1 MTSLIKIRFLIVLL
15 IDFLLGAIAIN
26 LSSFIRLGESFVYF
40 TETLIAAFLVPST
53 FYFFK
58 IYKSSWRYFSLLDMW
73 SLIRICLI
81 ANIFIFISIFIFNR
95 LELIPRLVIVF
106 NFFTLSICTC
116 SSRIVYR
123 SLFERFSKDVR
134 IKNKDYISVLLVG
147 SEENADSFI
156 RGTERKNSAY
166 KAIGIISQNQI
177 SNKEYMIRGV
187 PVLGTLEGFTSIIE
201 RLSKKNILPQ
211 RIVIVSNNIQ
221 SKDMAKLMKVSDN
234 KGMKLGRAPAP
245 SEILDNNDQSLIRE
259 VSLEDLLGRRQN
271 RLNTKHISKLINNK
285 VILITGAGGSIGS
298 QLSKKI
304 SSLNPKKLIM
314 LDLSENA
321 IYNLKQ
327 SLEEQKNLNNNIF
340 ICSNIRNIV
349 EIEKVFLNYRP
360 DVIFHAAAL
369 KHVTICEE
377 NISEAIRTNVL
388 ATYSLANLAERFS
401 CKCLVLISTDKA
413 VEPTSVMGL
422 TKRLAEI
429 IIKSKDRYTKKT
441 TRFITVRFGNVLGS
455 SGSAIPLFQQQIK
468 DGGPVTV
475 TDPNIIR
482 YFMSISEAAEL
493 VIQAGAMGKGGD
505 VFVLDMGEPVKI
517 YELAKRLINLSGY
530 EVKDDENSGGDIE
543 IIFTG
548 LRPGEKLYEELLI
561 GENVSKTIHKQIWRA
576 EEDTLTIDEIEYF
589 LELIIKAREKND
601 INALKQILKEAVLGF
616 MPQKEIVDMIHLQ
629 KNHQ

>member
-340 ICSNIRNIV
+340 ICSNIRNTV

-455 SGSAIPLFQQQIK
+455 TGSVVPLFRKQLSK
-468 DGGPVTV
+468 GGPLTV
-475 TDPNIIR
+475 TDKKATRFFMTINEAVDLVVYASAENIYSSNVITGCINVLNMGASVKINDLAKQIIR
-482 YFMSISEAAEL
+482 
-493 VIQAGAMGKGGD
+493 
-505 VFVLDMGEPVKI
+505 
-517 YELAKRLINLSGY
+517 LSGLTPG
-530 EVKDDENSGGDIE
+530 KDIK
-543 IIFTG
+543 IKYTG
-548 LRPGEKLYEELLI
+548 LKKGEKLYEKLYGDDEEKITKGEDGYFLVNNKTAENVNIKELL
-561 GENVSKTIHKQIWRA
+561 KYA
-576 EEDTLTIDEIEYF
+576 EDLCNISSD
-589 LELIIKAREKND
+589 D
-601 INALKQILKEAVLGF
+601 INKKLFKILEK
-616 MPQKEIVDMIHLQ
+616 K
-629 KNHQ
+629 